1 MVTGDAQHAGETM
14 DAHREVARQIALA
27 DRTVITKLDLL
38 EMSTDLSARLADQI
52 ARAMQVLRG
61 MPLQKAPGVAE
72 SLDWAMA
79 LLSLHRDH
87 LDAGT
92 MEQPDYITQQQ
103 PPFMASAA
111 RLLEHNPNGVHG
123 ASSSG
128 QAVAVHQGVNMPV
141 GTAEDPSSLD
151 WSYWGLQNLF
161 PQDNVPIGNELMS
174 DWFL

>member
-1 MVTGDAQHAGETM
+1 MRWRPAI
-14 DAHREVARQIALA
+14 R
-27 DRTVITKLDLL
+27 
-38 EMSTDLSARLADQI
+38 SN
-52 ARAMQVLRG
+52 
-61 MPLQKAPGVAE
+61 PLGAT
-72 SLDWAMA
+72 
-79 LLSLHRDH
+79 
-87 LDAGT
+87 DAGT

-161 PQDNVPIGNELMS
+161 PQDPVPIGNELMS